1 MLPTY
6 IKGVRNYRELV
17 AKLESNL
24 EAVEGYN
31 QVDECT
37 KLQKEIDRLKGEL
50 EHRALK
56 GDFNCDAKVLHFAM
70 NPAAIAEKQAEEKQ
84 MALIRE
90 VEELRAKLVQ
100 GGANTTA
107 SSSLQTQGNYFTCI
121 IVYRHFIRKYFIF
134 RNSGTQADPRNKD
147 SSFEG
152 RLQGII
158 SRIPTS
164 MLSIVR
170 VEGG

>member
-6 IKGVRNYRELV
+6 IKGVCNCRELV

-24 EAVEGYN
+24 ETVEGYN

-56 GDFNCDAKVLHFAM
+56 GDFNCDAKVLHFVM

-107 SSSLQTQGNYFTCI
+107 SSSLQTQGN
-121 IVYRHFIRKYFIF
+121 
-134 RNSGTQADPRNKD
+134 
-147 SSFEG
+147 
-152 RLQGII
+152 
-158 SRIPTS
+158 
-164 MLSIVR
+164 
-170 VEGG
+170 